1 MKIEISTKRLREI
14 IQEELQKQVNEE
26 NKNDPEFI
34 KYIVES
40 LKRKK
45 TNRGNAK
52 WLDGCYN
59 LYVDAKMDVDYE

>member
-52 WLDGCYN
+52 
-59 LYVDAKMDVDYE
+59 

>member
-40 LKRKK
+40 LTRS
-45 TNRGNAK
+45 AK
-52 WLDGCYN
+52 NGGS
-59 LYVDAKMDVDYE
+59 K